1 VCFVL
6 TKEETK
12 KILRIMYNCFQ
23 NFRPKNIEET
33 TEVWGMMLSDY
44 TYQQISVALKS
55 YILSDTSGF
64 APTIGQLVDMVHSV
78 SKPQELNEMEAWSLV
93 SMAIRNSGY
102 RYTEEFLKL
111 PAIIQRAIGTPEQLH
126 IWAADEDYNETVVM
140 SNFQRSYRLVLMQ
153 KDESAKLPT
162 EVRNL
167 LSNNENPARIE
178 MQDRIKQLSNAFDEK
193 SKLLIEGKEKKERV
207 VDDSVMDTV
216 HAELEKIKAMSI
228 R

>member
-1 VCFVL
+1 ML

-64 APTIGQLVDMVHSV
+64 APTIGQLVEMVHSV
-78 SKPQELNEMEAWSLV
+78 SKPQELNEMEAWALV
-93 SMAIRNSGY
+93 SKAIRNSGY

-111 PAIIQRAIGTPEQLH
+111 PTIIQRAIGTPEQLH
-126 IWAADEDYNETVVM
+126 IWAIDEDYNETVVM
-140 SNFQRSYRLVLMQ
+140 SNFQRSYRLVLIQ

-178 MQDRIKQLSNAFDEK
+178 MQGRIKQLSEAFDEK
-193 SKLLIEGKEKKERV
+193 SKLLIEGREKKERV

-216 HAELEKIKAMSI
+216 HAELEKIKAMST

>member
-1 VCFVL
+1 ML

-12 KILRIMYNCFQ
+12 KILYIMCNCFQ
-23 NFRPKNIEET
+23 NFRPSNIAET
-33 TEVWGMMLSDY
+33 TEVWEMMLSDY

-78 SKPQELNEMEAWSLV
+78 SKPQELNEMEAWALV
-93 SMAIRNSGY
+93 SKAIRNSGY

-111 PAIIQRAIGTPEQLH
+111 PTIIQRAIGTPEQLH
-126 IWAADEDYNETVVM
+126 IWAIDEDYNETVVM

-162 EVRNL
+162 EAQNL

-193 SKLLIEGKEKKERV
+193 SKLLIEGGEKKERV

>member
-1 VCFVL
+1 MKREETVQIIRIICDCFVNFKPNNL
-6 TKEETK
+6 SETVD
-12 KILRIMYNCFQ
+12 
-23 NFRPKNIEET
+23 
-33 TEVWGMMLSDY
+33 VWNMMLWEY

-111 PAIIQRAIGTPEQLH
+111 PAIIQSAIGTPEQLH
-126 IWAADEDYNETVVM
+126 IWATDEEYNETVVM

-162 EVRNL
+162 EAQNL

-193 SKLLIEGKEKKERV
+193 SKLLIEDREKKERV

-216 HAELEKIKAMSI
+216 HAELEKIKAMST

>member
-1 VCFVL
+1 ML

>member
-1 VCFVL
+1 ML

-111 PAIIQRAIGTPEQLH
+111 PAIIQRAIGAPEQLH
-126 IWAADEDYNETVVM
+126 IWATDEDYNETVVM

>member
-1 VCFVL
+1 ML

-12 KILRIMYNCFQ
+12 KILRIMCNCFQ
-23 NFRPKNIEET
+23 NFRPSNIAET
-33 TEVWGMMLSDY
+33 AEVWGMMLSDY

-64 APTIGQLVDMVHSV
+64 APTIGQLVDMVHSI
-78 SKPQELNEMEAWSLV
+78 SKPQELNEMEAWALASK
-93 SMAIRNSGY
+93 AIRNSGY

-126 IWAADEDYNETVVM
+126 IWAIDEDYNETVVM
-140 SNFQRSYRLVLMQ
+140 SNFQRSYRLALMQ
-153 KDESAKLPT
+153 KDESAKMPT

-178 MQDRIKQLSNAFDEK
+178 MQGRIKQLSEAFDEK
-193 SKLLIEGKEKKERV
+193 SKLLIEGREKKERV
-207 VDDSVMDTV
+207 VSDSVMDTV

>member
-1 VCFVL
+1 ML
-6 TKEETK
+6 TKEEMK
-12 KILRIMYNCFQ
+12 KIMRIMCNCFQ
-23 NFRPKNIEET
+23 NFRPSNIAET
-33 TEVWGMMLSDY
+33 TDVWGMMLSDY

-78 SKPQELNEMEAWSLV
+78 GKPQELNEMEAWALV

-126 IWAADEDYNETVVM
+126 IWATDEDYNETVVM
-140 SNFQRSYRLVLMQ
+140 SNFQRSYRMTLLS
-153 KDESAKLPT
+153 KDENMKLPSD
-162 EVRNL
+162 VQRMI
-167 LSNNENPARIE
+167 SANENPNRVE

-193 SKLLIEGKEKKERV
+193 SKLLLEGREKKERV

-228 R
+228 

>member
-1 VCFVL
+1 M

-12 KILRIMYNCFQ
+12 KILYIMYNCFQ
-23 NFRPKNIEET
+23 NFRPKNIVET
-33 TEVWGMMLSDY
+33 TEVWEMMLSDY

-78 SKPQELNEMEAWSLV
+78 SKTQELNEMEAWALV
-93 SMAIRNSGY
+93 SKAIRNSGY

-111 PAIIQRAIGTPEQLH
+111 PAIIQRAIGTPEQLN
-126 IWAADEDYNETVVM
+126 IWATDEDYNETVVM

-162 EVRNL
+162 EAQNL
-167 LSNNENPARIE
+167 LSNNENPVRIE
-178 MQDRIKQLSNAFDEK
+178 MQDRIKQLSNAFEEK
-193 SKLLIEGKEKKERV
+193 SKLLIEGREKKERV

>member
-1 VCFVL
+1 ML

-12 KILRIMYNCFQ
+12 KILRIMCNCFQ
-23 NFRPKNIEET
+23 NFRPSNIAET
-33 TEVWGMMLSDY
+33 TEVWEMMLADY

-126 IWAADEDYNETVVM
+126 IWAIDEDYNETVVM
-140 SNFQRSYRLVLMQ
+140 SNFQRSYRLALMQ
-153 KDESAKLPT
+153 KDESAKMPT

-178 MQDRIKQLSNAFDEK
+178 MQDRIKQLSNAFEEK
-193 SKLLIEGKEKKERV
+193 SKLLIEGSEKKERV

>member
-1 VCFVL
+1 ML

-111 PAIIQRAIGTPEQLH
+111 PAIIQSAIGRPEQLH
-126 IWAADEDYNETVVM
+126 IWATDEEYNETVVM

-193 SKLLIEGKEKKERV
+193 SKLLIEGSEKKERV

>member
-1 VCFVL
+1 ML

-12 KILRIMYNCFQ
+12 KILRIMCNCFQ
-23 NFRPKNIEET
+23 NFRPSNIAET
-33 TEVWGMMLSDY
+33 TEVWGMILSDY

-78 SKPQELNEMEAWSLV
+78 SKPQELNEMEAWALV
-93 SMAIRNSGY
+93 SKAIRNSGY

-111 PAIIQRAIGTPEQLH
+111 PAIIQRAIGTPEQLN
-126 IWAADEDYNETVVM
+126 IWATDEDYNETVVM

-193 SKLLIEGKEKKERV
+193 SKLLIEGREKKERV

-216 HAELEKIKAMSI
+216 HAELEKIKAMNI
-228 R
+228 

>member
-1 VCFVL
+1 ML
-6 TKEETK
+6 TKEEMK
-12 KILRIMYNCFQ
+12 KIMRIMCNCFQ
-23 NFRPKNIEET
+23 NFRPSNIAET
-33 TEVWGMMLSDY
+33 TDVWGMMLSDY

-78 SKPQELNEMEAWSLV
+78 SKPQELNEMEAWALV
-93 SMAIRNSGY
+93 SKAVRNSGY

-111 PAIIQRAIGTPEQLH
+111 PVIIQRAIGTPEQLH
-126 IWAADEDYNETVVM
+126 IWATDEEYNETVVM

-162 EVRNL
+162 EAQNL

-178 MQDRIKQLSNAFDEK
+178 MQGRINQLSAAFEEK
-193 SKLLIEGKEKKERV
+193 SKLLIEGSKEKERV
-207 VDDSVMDTV
+207 VNDSVMDTV
-216 HAELEKIKAMSI
+216 HAELEKIKSMSI

>member
-1 VCFVL
+1 M

-23 NFRPKNIEET
+23 NFRPSNIAET
-33 TEVWGMMLSDY
+33 TEVWEMMLSDY

-111 PAIIQRAIGTPEQLH
+111 PAIIQSAIGTPEQLH
-126 IWAADEDYNETVVM
+126 ILGY
-140 SNFQRSYRLVLMQ
+140 
-153 KDESAKLPT
+153 
-162 EVRNL
+162 
-167 LSNNENPARIE
+167 
-178 MQDRIKQLSNAFDEK
+178 
-193 SKLLIEGKEKKERV
+193 G
-207 VDDSVMDTV
+207 
-216 HAELEKIKAMSI
+216 
-228 R
+228 

>member
-1 VCFVL
+1 ML

-12 KILRIMYNCFQ
+12 KILYIMYNCFQ
-23 NFRPKNIEET
+23 NFRPKNIVET
-33 TEVWGMMLSDY
+33 TEVWEMMLSDY

-78 SKPQELNEMEAWSLV
+78 SKPQELNEMEAWALV
-93 SMAIRNSGY
+93 SKAIRNSGY

-126 IWAADEDYNETVVM
+126 IWAIDEDYNETVVM

-153 KDESAKLPT
+153 KDENAKLPS
-162 EVRNL
+162 EAQNL
-167 LSNNENPARIE
+167 LSNNKNPARIE

-193 SKLLIEGKEKKERV
+193 SKLLIEGREKKERV

-216 HAELEKIKAMSI
+216 HAELEKIKAMNI
-228 R
+228 

>member
-1 VCFVL
+1 ML
-6 TKEETK
+6 TKEEMK
-12 KILRIMYNCFQ
+12 KIMRIMCNCFQ
-23 NFRPKNIEET
+23 NFRPSNIAET
-33 TEVWGMMLSDY
+33 TDVWGMMLSDY

-78 SKPQELNEMEAWSLV
+78 SKPQELNEMEAWALV
-93 SMAIRNSGY
+93 SKAIRNSGY

-126 IWAADEDYNETVVM
+126 IWATDEDYNETVVM
-140 SNFQRSYRLVLMQ
+140 SNFQRSYRMTLLSKTENM
-153 KDESAKLPT
+153 KLPSD
-162 EVRNL
+162 VQRMI
-167 LSNNENPARIE
+167 SANENPNRVE

-193 SKLLIEGKEKKERV
+193 SKLLIEGREKKERV

-216 HAELEKIKAMSI
+216 HAELEKIKAMNI
-228 R
+228 

>member
-1 VCFVL
+1 MKREETVQIIRIICDCFVNFKPNNL
-6 TKEETK
+6 SETVD
-12 KILRIMYNCFQ
+12 
-23 NFRPKNIEET
+23 
-33 TEVWGMMLSDY
+33 VWNMMLSEY

-78 SKPQELNEMEAWSLV
+78 SKPQELNEMEAWALV

-126 IWAADEDYNETVVM
+126 IWATDEEYNETVVM

-162 EVRNL
+162 EARNL
-167 LSNNENPARIE
+167 LSNKENPARIE
-178 MQDRIKQLSNAFDEK
+178 MQGRINQLSAAFDEK
-193 SKLLIEGKEKKERV
+193 SKLLIEGGEKKERV

>member
-1 VCFVL
+1 M
-6 TKEETK
+6 KREETVQ
-12 KILRIMYNCFQ
+12 IIRIICDCFA
-23 NFRPKNIEET
+23 NFKPINLSET
-33 TEVWGMMLSDY
+33 IDVWNMMLSEY
-44 TYQQISVALKS
+44 SYKQISVALKS

-78 SKPQELNEMEAWSLV
+78 SKPQELNEMEAWALASK
-93 SMAIRNSGY
+93 AIRNSGY

-126 IWAADEDYNETVVM
+126 IWAVDEDYNETVVM

-162 EVRNL
+162 EVQNL
-167 LSNNENPARIE
+167 
-178 MQDRIKQLSNAFDEK
+178 LSNAFDEK
-193 SKLLIEGKEKKERV
+193 SKLLIDGREKKERV

>member
-1 VCFVL
+1 ML

-78 SKPQELNEMEAWSLV
+78 SKPQELNEMEAWALV
-93 SMAIRNSGY
+93 SKAIRNSGY

-126 IWAADEDYNETVVM
+126 IWAMDEEYNETVVM

-193 SKLLIEGKEKKERV
+193 SKLLIEDREKKERV

>member
-1 VCFVL
+1 MKREETVQIIRIICDCFVNFKPNNL
-6 TKEETK
+6 SETVD
-12 KILRIMYNCFQ
+12 
-23 NFRPKNIEET
+23 
-33 TEVWGMMLSDY
+33 VWNMMLSEY

-64 APTIGQLVDMVHSV
+64 APTIGKLVDMVHSV
-78 SKPQELNEMEAWSLV
+78 SKTQELNEMEAWALV
-93 SMAIRNSGY
+93 SKAIRNSGY

-111 PAIIQRAIGTPEQLH
+111 PAIIQSAIGTPEQLH
-126 IWAADEDYNETVVM
+126 IWATDEEYNETVVM
-140 SNFQRSYRLVLMQ
+140 SNFQRSYRLVLMR
-153 KDESAKLPT
+153 KDESAKMPT

-178 MQDRIKQLSNAFDEK
+178 MQGRIKQLSETFDEK
-193 SKLLIEGKEKKERV
+193 SKLLIEDREKKERA

-216 HAELEKIKAMSI
+216 HAELEKIKAMST